1 MSTRFLCL
9 LLAFV
14 TLPAFARPKKRARQ
28 PAETRP
34 IKLTKVGSC
43 VTPADGTKP
52 AKAVMIVKQWH
63 LAPKII
69 TKSFKEKYPQ
79 ERNQQAIYSAL
90 SDAVRKKSIQLV
102 VSEGCEGE
110 INSEFKPSFN
120 GWDYA
125 SLRAVAQTKGYD
137 KILTLVPLKL
147 EARFGDELRT
157 MCGDDEKLI
166 QEGNMRLSNL
176 RGWMGFWTRLH
187 DTYPDDKGKL
197 FADAAADLM
206 KIPRTTPLKDVIVK
220 VREHVQDDLA
230 GFKKSLADR
239 NAAFVKVLGQET
251 FETAAVVIGGL
262 HTEDL
267 KLKLQ
272 LAGMACDVYEPPGYQ
287 REDEDLMGDF
297 LKVVDGK

>member
-1 MSTRFLCL
+1 MSTRFLCFL
-9 LLAFV
+9 LIALSFS
-14 TLPAFARPKKRARQ
+14 AFAKPKKRHRQ
-28 PAETRP
+28 PAESRP

-43 VTPADGTKP
+43 ALPTDGTKP
-52 AKAVMIVKQWH
+52 AKTVMIVKQWH

-90 SDAVRKKSIQLV
+90 ADGVRKKSVQLV

-110 INSEFKPSFN
+110 INSEFKPTFN

-125 SLRAVAQTKGYD
+125 SLKAVAQTKGYD

-147 EARFGDELRT
+147 EARFGDDLRT
-157 MCGDDEKLI
+157 VCGDDETLI

-187 DTYPDDKGKL
+187 ETYPDDKGKL
-197 FADAAADLM
+197 YADAASDLM
-206 KIPRTTPLKDVIVK
+206 KIPRTTPLKDVIAK
-220 VREHVQDDLA
+220 VREHVQDDLD

-239 NAAFVKVLGQET
+239 NAAFVKVLSQEN
-251 FETAAVVIGGL
+251 FDTAAVVIGGL
-262 HTEDL
+262 HSEDL

-287 REDEDLMGDF
+287 REDEDLMSDF
-297 LKVVDGK
+297 VKVLDKK